1 MQPPRNYADPAQ
13 TVYISAGMLRFG
25 IEYRRLQN
33 DQGICIHVF
42 RGPDDQQDEVLRFD
56 CFERQPHYHYAW
68 SKNDHYVP
76 LDTAA
81 EGDPVQWTLARLRT
95 RLPAMLIRA
104 DAPDLAR
111 ALDQRGRGV
120 RVAAAAPTD
129 ALAGHADPGGR
140 AGPGARPRPAGH

>member
-1 MQPPRNYADPAQ
+1 
-13 TVYISAGMLRFG
+13 
-25 IEYRRLQN
+25 
-33 DQGICIHVF
+33 
-42 RGPDDQQDEVLRFD
+42 QDEVLRFD

-104 DAPDLAR
+104 DAADLAR
-111 ALDQRGRGV
+111 TLDQRDID
-120 RVAAAAPTD
+120 AALPQIAGWTD
-129 ALAGHADPGGR
+129 ALQARARQQGWEASRVSRILPMRALSDGFGGALGSRPPLPELLDKGGMLRRGQPLTQPLHDRHAI
-140 AGPGARPRPAGH
+140 

>member
-1 MQPPRNYADPAQ
+1 MMERPRNYADPAQ
-13 TVYISAGMLRFG
+13 TTYISAGVLRFG

-68 SKNDHYVP
+68 SQNDHYVA
-76 LDTAA
+76 LDAAA
-81 EGDPVQWTLARLRT
+81 EGDALQWTLTHLRT

-104 DAPDLAR
+104 DASDLAR
-111 ALDQRGRGV
+111 LLDQRDID
-120 RVAAAAPTD
+120 AALPKIAGWAE
-129 ALAGHADPGGR
+129 ALQAQ
-140 AGPGARPRPAGH
+140 ARQ

>member
-1 MQPPRNYADPAQ
+1 MQQPRNYADPAT
-13 TVYISAGMLRFG
+13 TVYLSAGVLRFG

-42 RGPDDQQDEVLRFD
+42 CGPDDQQDEVLRFD

-81 EGDPVQWTLARLRT
+81 EGDPLQWTLTHLRT

-111 ALDQRGRGV
+111 ALDQRDIDAVLPKIAGW
-120 RVAAAAPTD
+120 AD
-129 ALAGHADPGGR
+129 ALQAQ
-140 AGPGARPRPAGH
+140 ARLQW

>member
-13 TVYISAGMLRFG
+13 TVYISAGALRFG

-42 RGPDDQQDEVLRFD
+42 RGSDDQQDEVLRFD

-68 SKNDHYVP
+68 SKNDRYVS

-81 EGDPVQWTLARLRT
+81 EGDPLQWTLARLRT

-111 ALDQRGRGV
+111 ALDQRDID
-120 RVAAAAPTD
+120 AALPQIAGWAD
-129 ALAGHADPGGR
+129 ALQAQ
-140 AGPGARPRPAGH
+140 ARQQW

>member
-1 MQPPRNYADPAQ
+1 MMQPPRNYADPAQ
-13 TVYISAGMLRFG
+13 TVYISAGILRFG

-68 SKNDHYVP
+68 AKNDQYVP

-81 EGDPVQWTLARLRT
+81 EGNPLQWTLTRLRT

-104 DAPDLAR
+104 DAADLAR
-111 ALDQRGRGV
+111 VLDQRDIE
-120 RVAAAAPTD
+120 AALPQIAGWAD
-129 ALAGHADPGGR
+129 ALQAQ
-140 AGPGARPRPAGH
+140 ARQQW